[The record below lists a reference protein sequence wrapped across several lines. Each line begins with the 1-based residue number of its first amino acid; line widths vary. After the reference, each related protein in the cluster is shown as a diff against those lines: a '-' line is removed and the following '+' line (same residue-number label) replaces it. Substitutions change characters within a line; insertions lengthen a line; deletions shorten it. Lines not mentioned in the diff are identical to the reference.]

1 MNLKT
6 YLDGTTQTELVKLLE
21 RGGFHITQGAIS
33 QWLIKD
39 RVPAERVLQ
48 LERVSKGLM
57 TRYELRPDLY
67 PRENIRLKRSMQYSS
82 ESR

>member
-6 YLDGTTQTELVKLLE
+6 YLDGTTQTELVSLIE
-21 RGGFHITQGAIS
+21 RDGSPITQGAIS

-57 TRYELRPDLY
+57 TRYELRPDIY
-67 PRENIRLKRSMQYSS
+67 PRESS
-82 ESR
+82 V

>member
-6 YLDGTTQTELVKLLE
+6 YLEGTTQSELVRLLE
-21 RGGFHITQGAIS
+21 RDGFDITQGAIS

-57 TRYELRPDLY
+57 TRYELRPDIY
-67 PRENIRLKRSMQYSS
+67 PRDSVA
-82 ESR
+82 